1 MENISENEN
10 LIMIK
15 AIFPNG
21 GIWFDGTIITD
32 YGNASN
38 VDERIFNMNINW
50 KIIEDANEVF
60 YQANSI
66 LKKLSDN
73 YGNLIKNEFLIL
85 DIENNDLLLKKL
97 NEINKKAIDDYVD
110 NKEYH
115 LYEEVETNYGEV
127 SYPNQWAKAII
138 VGVLDDGQYIIQ
150 ILSIMG
156 VKLERVSVKKHLI
169 RKKGTYIQNIPDD
182 GFCILEARSRPGT
195 PFLQTIIERERM
207 VEEENARRMV
217 EEENARRMAEMENG
231 VKQKMMSNN
240 DYQKRL
246 EREKREEE
254 EVLKKIMKQYE
265 NAALMSA
272 QAYQYNSSPVSYQGD
287 TQPPP
292 PKSTSGKKSSK
303 QEKED
308 EEDEDDYLSNDG
320 VSSDFSGNLIDASG
334 NPVITFKK
342 YSYKEIE
349 KEINDNY
356 FDDNEYYSSALD
368 ILATYLRGQKLIYME
383 SKSYCEMRLNS
394 LMMPSI
400 LLSTAATVLAA
411 IINQY
416 IWGAY
421 LIAGI
426 NGLIA
431 FLLAVVNYLK
441 LDAASEA
448 HKTSSH
454 QYDKLQTTVEFMS
467 GKTLLF
473 SYDVSDNKISEKLTD
488 IENKIGEIKGTNQFI
503 IPKDI
508 RTMYPIIYNTNVFLI
523 IKKIQDI
530 RKRKINTL
538 KEIKNYKNYL
548 KALVKARRLKGLTTK
563 KYATE
568 ITFLQK
574 EKDRHV
580 NNLLILKS
588 AFSIIDDMFVKEM
601 ENAEINKKMW
611 LQRWLSY
618 LCCCRFY
625 YKLFTSK
632 LCCCRFCCDE
642 ICPDNKKSSLE
653 LFYEQK
659 IIDPKKLSSF
669 VEDVMDPFGR
679 QDKILKDLK
688 AKEDEEKKEKEKED
702 KKNEIT
708 KKIEDEK
715 MKKVWDAITKS
726 KGLIKD
732 NIDITE
738 RLYDKLEK
746 GEINISKTMK
756 KKELQL
762 DNPITLKKFPNI
774 VKIFGKTEDKPN
786 FQNIKLIID
795 EIKEMDSD
803 NEEKC
808 SKRSDSSNSLD
819 LDIECEPN
827 KKK

>member
-1 MENISENEN
+1 MENIFYEEN

-21 GIWFDGTIITD
+21 GIWFDGTIINK
-32 YGNASN
+32 YEYLNN
-38 VDERIFNMNINW
+38 KDERIFNMNINW
-50 KIIEDANEVF
+50 KIKENDIEVSYTAI
-60 YQANSI
+60 SI

-73 YGNLIKNEFLIL
+73 FGNLIKNEFLIL
-85 DIENNDLLLKKL
+85 NFENNDVLVRKMNKL
-97 NEINKKAIDDYVD
+97 NQIAIDNYIDD
-110 NKEYH
+110 KEYA
-115 LYEEVETNYGEV
+115 LYEEVETNYGDIL
-127 SYPNQWAKAII
+127 YPYQWAKAAI
-138 VGVLDDGQYIIQ
+138 VDCLNDGQFTIQ
-150 ILSIMG
+150 IFSLMG
-156 VKLERVSVKKHLI
+156 IKLERIAVKKHLI
-169 RKKGTYIQNIPDD
+169 RKKGSYIQNISDN
-182 GFCILEARSRPGT
+182 GFCILEYTSRPRT
-195 PFLQTIIERERM
+195 PEMMERLKFED
-207 VEEENARRMV
+207 EENAKR
-217 EEENARRMAEMENG
+217 EAAEIASQMRDQI
-231 VKQKMMSNN
+231 K
-240 DYQKRL
+240 L
-246 EREKREEE
+246 EKERKKREEE
-254 EVLKKIMKQYE
+254 EEEAVKKIMQQYE
-265 NAALMSA
+265 NAAIMSA
-272 QAYQYNSSPVSYQGD
+272 QAYQYNSPVSYQGEA
-287 TQPPP
+287 
-292 PKSTSGKKSSK
+292 STHMSIKKNPS
-303 QEKED
+303 E
-308 EEDEDDYLSNDG
+308 EEDDDYLSNDG

-334 NPVITFKK
+334 NQIITFKK
-342 YSYKEIE
+342 YTYKEIE

-356 FDDNEYYSSALD
+356 FDENEYYSSALD

-383 SKSYCEMRLNS
+383 SKSFCEMHLNL

-421 LIAGI
+421 LIAGL

-473 SYDVSDNKISEKLTD
+473 SYDASDNKISEKLTD

-503 IPKDI
+503 IPKNI

-548 KALVKARRLKGLTTK
+548 KALVKARRIKNLSTK
-563 KYATE
+563 KYTKE
-568 ITFLQK
+568 ISFLQK

-601 ENAEINKKMW
+601 ENAEINKKIW
-611 LQRWLSY
+611 IQKWISY

-632 LCCCRFCCDE
+632 LCCCSFCCNE
-642 ICPDNKKSSLE
+642 ACPDNKKTSLD

-669 VEDVMDPFGR
+669 VEDVMDPYGR
-679 QDKILKDLK
+679 QDKIH
-688 AKEDEEKKEKEKED
+688 KELKEKEEQEKKD
-702 KKNEIT
+702 KKKEIT
-708 KKIEDEK
+708 KKVEDEK
-715 MKKVWDAITKS
+715 IKKVWDAISKT
-726 KGLIKD
+726 KGLVKE
-732 NIDITE
+732 NINITE

-746 GEINISKTMK
+746 GEIK
-756 KKELQL
+756 KS
-762 DNPITLKKFPNI
+762 DIHMTLKKMPNI
-774 VKIFGKTEDKPN
+774 VKIFGKSEGKPD
-786 FQNIKLIID
+786 FDNIKLNID
-795 EIKEMDSD
+795 EIGNFNSD
-803 NEEKC
+803 NEEKY

-819 LDIECEPN
+819 FDIECELN
-827 KKK
+827 RKERTL